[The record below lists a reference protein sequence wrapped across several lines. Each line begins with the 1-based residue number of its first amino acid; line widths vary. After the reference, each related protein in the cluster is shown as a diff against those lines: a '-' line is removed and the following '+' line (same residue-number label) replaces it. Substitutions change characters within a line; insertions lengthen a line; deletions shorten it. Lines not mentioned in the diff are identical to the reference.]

1 MARTQ
6 PKITLS
12 PSKDLPFDRLRLS
25 QSNVRRIWLAEAIA
39 ELAED
44 VARVGLLQ
52 SLNVRPLL
60 DAEGKETGLFEV
72 TAGGR
77 RYRALELL
85 VKRKRLAKDAPI
97 PCIVQPANRAI
108 LAEDD
113 SYAEN
118 ARREAL
124 HPLDQFRAM
133 QAMAD
138 KGEDIETIAANSF
151 VTPAVVR
158 QRLKLASVSP
168 ALHEVYAED
177 GMSLDQ
183 LMAFTVS
190 DDHARQEQVF
200 EMLRTSYNTSP
211 AFIRQ
216 KLTEN
221 SVRAVDKRVRFVTV
235 DAYVA
240 AGGSVV
246 RDLFERDDGGWLTDP
261 PLLDRLVDEKLA
273 AEAERIGGEGWKW
286 VEAAIEIPWSAG
298 RDMRRIVGEE
308 VPISDAEQERLTMLE
323 ADAEGLSDEWSDADE
338 IPDEI
343 HAKLEAIDAQIGAL
357 SERPQIFDTEEVP
370 IAGVFVSIEHDGSLR
385 VERGFVRAE
394 DEPDAE
400 AEDGPDSDAGG
411 SPIGDGADDAAPGTD
426 GPGGQDRDA
435 AGGDEE
441 DDAGLKPMSDRLVS
455 DLTAWRTLALQDGV
469 ARCPS
474 TAFAAVLHAFVISC
488 FFGYSREGC
497 VQVHVNGVAY
507 SNAPAGLRDC
517 PPGRAIAERHEA
529 WRARMPKTDRDT
541 WDWLLTLG
549 DEEQASLFAHCA
561 SLGVNAQAEIVPKYD
576 NGRISSHTV
585 ARRIAHSHVLAR
597 AVGLD
602 LIEAGWRP
610 TAEGYFKAVPKPRLL
625 ADVAEA
631 RGEQFA
637 GMIDHLKKA
646 DMAREAERL
655 LEETNWLPEPLRTPD
670 EEGTATLPAA
680 NDDGED
686 ALPPGLADDADGGVD
701 EEGGADAIAAE

>member
-1 MARTQ
+1 MARAQ

-12 PSKDLPFDRLRLS
+12 PSRDLPFDKLRLS
-25 QSNVRRIWLAEAIA
+25 QSNVRRTKAGETIP

-44 VARVGLLQ
+44 IARLGLLQ

-60 DAEGKETGLFEV
+60 DPGGEETGLFEV
-72 TAGGR
+72 PAGGR
-77 RYRALELL
+77 RFRALERL
-85 VKRKRLAKDAPI
+85 VKQKRLAKDALI
-97 PCIVQPANRAI
+97 PCIVQPTDRAI

-113 SYAEN
+113 SFAEN

-138 KGEDIETIAANSF
+138 KGEDIETIAANCF

-158 QRLKLASVSP
+158 QRMKLASVSP
-168 ALHEVYAED
+168 TLHEVYAED

-211 AFIRQ
+211 SYIRQ

-273 AEAERIGGEGWKW
+273 AEAERIGVEGWKW
-286 VEAAIEIPWSAG
+286 VEAGIEIPWHAG
-298 RDMRRIVGEE
+298 RDMRRIVGDE

-323 ADAEGLSDEWSDADE
+323 ADAEILSDEWNDAGE
-338 IPDEI
+338 VPDEI
-343 HAKLEAIDAQIGAL
+343 HAKLEAIDAEIGAL
-357 SERPQIFDTEEVP
+357 TERPQIFDPAEVP

-385 VERGFVRAE
+385 VERGFVRPE
-394 DEPDAE
+394 DEPEAE
-400 AEDGPDSDAGG
+400 SEDGPGADA
-411 SPIGDGADDAAPGTD
+411 DAAANGADDAARGGD
-426 GPGGQDRDA
+426 GAAGQGGDA
-435 AGGDEE
+435 ASGDEE
-441 DDAGLKPMSDRLVS
+441 EDAGLKPMSDRLVS
-455 DLTAWRTLALQDGV
+455 DLTAWRTLALQDAV

-497 VQVHVNGVAY
+497 VQVHVNGVAF

-529 WRARMPKTDRDT
+529 WRARMPKTDRDA
-541 WDWLLTLG
+541 WDWLLTL
-549 DEEQASLFAHCA
+549 DDDEQASLFAHCA

-602 LIEAGWRP
+602 LIGAGWRP
-610 TAEGYFKAVPKPRLL
+610 TVESYFKAVPKPRLL

-631 RGEQFA
+631 RGDQFA

-670 EEGTATLPAA
+670 EQGATPPPPA
-680 NDDGED
+680 NDDGAD
-686 ALPPGLADDADGGVD
+686 TLPPGLADDVSDAADYAGS
-701 EEGGADAIAAE
+701 ADSMAAE